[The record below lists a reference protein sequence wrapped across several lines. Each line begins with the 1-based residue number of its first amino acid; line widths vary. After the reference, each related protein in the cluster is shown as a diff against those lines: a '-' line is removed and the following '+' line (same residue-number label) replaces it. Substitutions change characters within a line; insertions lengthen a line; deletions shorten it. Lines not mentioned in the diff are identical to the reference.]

1 MEWPFKCALCFS
13 NCFFFVCGDAGDQ
26 RIDVQRNVDS
36 KFMPEAT
43 KAGVIKL
50 ALSDPQGVSEAFQE
64 VYD

>member
-1 MEWPFKCALCFS
+1 
-13 NCFFFVCGDAGDQ
+13 VCGDAGDQ